1 MDTSNDLKIG
11 IGIGTALGLIC
22 GVVLFAAYQSTI
34 KQTIK
39 DESCDIKE
47 KLDDIRQQL
56 NTP

>member
-22 GVVLFAAYQSTI
+22 GVILFAAYQSTI

-39 DESCDIKE
+39 DEALDIKE
-47 KLDDIRQQL
+47 KLDDIHQQL

>member
-11 IGIGTALGLIC
+11 IGIGTCLGLIC
-22 GVVLFAAYQSTI
+22 GVILFAAYQSTI
-34 KQTIK
+34 KQTVK
-39 DESCDIKE
+39 DESCEIKA